1 MARRTATISSGEK
14 FILNQTV
21 EGTYRGMREGQY
33 GPDAP
38 LVDIEIDGE
47 VKTYYGKVALARKL
61 ANVPEG
67 VEVFITFLGL
77 KAHPTQKGKTFNDF
91 DVEWDDGEPETAP
104 ATKPAPKTAPK
115 PAPAAPKATATTK
128 PKPTP
133 KPKPA
138 PTAPPAEAKD
148 DDEVPF

>member
-1 MARRTATISSGEK
+1 MARKTATISSGEK
-14 FILNQTV
+14 FVLNETV
-21 EGTYRGMREGQY
+21 EGLYRGMREGQY

-67 VEVFITFLGL
+67 AEVFITFRGL

-91 DVEWDDGEPETAP
+91 DVEYDDGEPEGE
-104 ATKPAPKTAPK
+104 APK
-115 PAPAAPKATATTK
+115 PAPRIPVATQASKSAPKAVK
-128 PKPTP
+128 PA
-133 KPKPA
+133 PKPA
-138 PTAPPAEAKD
+138 MKQNDA
-148 DDEVPF
+148 DDEVLF